1 MEKQREL
8 KDLTLAELGFE
19 VYQRI
24 RMAQRINAEIQAIE
38 EEMQKR
44 TPSGTTKVVNNKKK

>member
-19 VYQRI
+19 AHQRI

-44 TPSGTTKVVNNKKK
+44 SPSGTIKVVNNKKK